1 MPDRVSVVI
10 VDSSG
15 LIAEIDRGSE
25 LHEAARSLLEELR
38 ADSSVRLLVSPFVLA
53 EVDYLVSSRLRR
65 PDVALAVLRDVVRG
79 AYRLE
84 PFGAED
90 LNRATNTMERYA
102 DLGVG
107 LTDAANVVLAR
118 NATTPSTCSPSTNV
132 TSECYEAR
140 GIGPSACSRQ
150 IGRAGQDQKRRR
162 RGSGA

>member
-1 MPDRVSVVI
+1 M
-10 VDSSG
+10 DSSG

-90 LNRATNTMERYA
+90 LDWAADVMERYA
-102 DLGVG
+102 DMGVG
-107 LTDAANVVLAR
+107 LTDAANVVLAER
-118 NATTPSTCSPSTNV
+118 YNTLNLLTLDERHFRALRTLRGTPFALLP
-132 TSECYEAR
+132 AD
-140 GIGPSACSRQ
+140 G
-150 IGRAGQDQKRRR
+150 
-162 RGSGA
+162 